1 MHPSIAN
8 LSSRLHLCSGDV
20 PPPLVGASA
29 TLVEPTPNGNIRGAR
44 IYLFGGR
51 LVSSRR
57 MVNNLYFL
65 DLDEMKWSRINP
77 TAKPRPGSDI
87 GATEQPQPRYF
98 HSADLWQDKIVF
110 FGGMGYSQRIDE
122 KTGEPVAEELC
133 VLDELLAFDLTTQ
146 QWDYIFDLLPHPSP
160 STPHSDPASTSQAD
174 TLRPAPRY
182 AHLSSLSGDTL
193 SIIGG
198 QNLANQ
204 YVESI
209 NLFSL
214 SQNRWIGAQ
223 RFRKQC
229 GSYRSLSVGAK
240 CLYKD
245 GEKAK
250 CYPRAKDPLN
260 NALAS
265 AAPDTLDTP
274 GSSASAAH
282 NNGVS
287 STPNGHVARK
297 TGQVEQNPL
306 PISCQPEPNLAL
318 PVYLYSNYNFT
329 DVRRELQVLTMRG
342 QTGLNASSEASLTQ
356 QRARSGSNASQE
368 SAIDVEGP
376 LTSSQAAAPSS
387 SDPSVSIEDRS
398 NQMGGVTLPPGL
410 RFPTG
415 ALLGP
420 YLLISGT
427 YLANATQSFS
437 IWALHLPTM
446 VWSRIESG
454 STLSTGSW
462 NRALLWPG
470 KNRLIVVGHKERDLV
485 SDYNHRQTNW
495 DHVIVLELEA
505 WGIYQPPFST
515 LSEAA
520 VQMGL
525 DKLAASA
532 PSAMASAQALARGV
546 GSLDQISADA
556 NASSTPATAGADG
569 SLEGEME
576 ALCLGGRGDFE
587 IVCSDGL
594 RIGCDRAVLEA
605 RWPWFR
611 SKMDEFRRKARR
623 TLRIAYPA
631 VTEQF
636 GLGMIPEDVAEFLA
650 EEEEDEESVDPLV
663 VPSANQDE
671 TQGGKQKLRDPRFQP
686 RHLQISEPSPVVLAL
701 LQFFYTLRICTALQR
716 HPAVVCALMV
726 LARTYN
732 MEDLAS
738 WARHAAHVAL
748 ADDLNP
754 KTSSSSRH
762 GDALSPSSSVT
773 HNIDIAENS
782 GLELFRP
789 AESLGLHPEERHRL
803 AVCLYEAASLCGC
816 EGLQIRALRVVMA
829 IARWLQKHGAGPNTG
844 GGSGAGL
851 ERQGQGRGDGP
862 SRDRSGS
869 TSHYGGAGGSN
880 GAGSAYS
887 SAGQMRAGSGSNYRA
902 ALGSILSTATW
913 PLLQMPSPVPSLS
926 RAGSDTASSHGP
938 LTPNSIYQSFLDRRG
953 DSFSSSTDVPCAP
966 SSGSAL
972 AYLSNE
978 VESLYGEPGYEFRK
992 MPSSVQDFS
1001 SSRMEKYSM
1010 AMSSHETASRSTTA
1024 APSTTVVPA
1033 TTVGSELDPMEAPTS
1048 TSTRKRFSLFGR
1060 NTTSNTPVIPE
1071 ASTLEAPTRP
1081 GSSLGFDD
1089 NLMGEGF
1096 VKVYAPEQ
1104 PQQTSS
1110 SSSLLDRRANA
1121 SANVGANSSQL
1132 SSPLS
1137 TSDDWSSRFRLPR
1150 HSIATQ
1156 SRDAPIASTVSSAPN
1171 SPALSMDPKRRH
1183 LQAASSSAAS
1193 SPASEQFPVN
1203 SYGPRSEQDVSRSA
1217 SQHNLATDASAT
1229 GASSLQRSNSGASH
1243 HIATPLAG
1251 ISISK
1256 DVSHLSPKEI
1266 AKLEKEE
1273 RKRMEKA
1280 EKERKKAGKAE
1291 YKRLAAEAVFGPK
1304 GSSGPAPAPAS
1315 SDFAM
1320 YTAGTQAQLTSEAS
1334 TSASS
1339 SRRSSEPSDS
1349 RSGTSTASPRTGSSL
1364 RTAYSP
1370 RSPAIV
1376 APTKRGEW
1384 SVTTATTVS
1393 PWFSAPLPPMM
1404 GASGLK
1410 SMPKGNRSVGS
1421 LSGRSSGKTR
1431 LTS

>member
-29 TLVEPTPNGNIRGAR
+29 TLVEPTPDASIKGTR

-57 MVNNLYFL
+57 MVNSLYFL
-65 DLDEMKWSRINP
+65 DLDEMKWSRLTP
-77 TAKPRPGSDI
+77 STKPRSGSTD
-87 GATEQPQPRYF
+87 ASEQPQPRYF
-98 HSADLWQDKIVF
+98 HSADLWQDKIII
-110 FGGMGYSQRIDE
+110 FGGMGYSQRTDA
-122 KTGEPVAEELC
+122 KTGTSVAEELC

-146 QWDYIFDLLPHPSP
+146 QWDYSFDVVPHRSP
-160 STPHSDPASTSQAD
+160 STPDSDPASTSQAD

-250 CYPRAKDPLN
+250 CYPRAKDPLT
-260 NALAS
+260 NADGSAGPGIVDTPISSTS
-265 AAPDTLDTP
+265 AAT
-274 GSSASAAH
+274 
-282 NNGVS
+282 NNG
-287 STPNGHVARK
+287 TAPAQNGDVADK
-297 TGQVEQNPL
+297 TGKVEQNPL
-306 PISCQPEPNLAL
+306 HMSCQSEPNQTL

-329 DVRRELQVLTMRG
+329 DVRRELEVLTMRG
-342 QTGLNASSEASLTQ
+342 ETDANAGAHASKTQ

-368 SAIDVEGP
+368 SAIDVVGP
-376 LTSSQAAAPSS
+376 LTPSQAAAPSS
-387 SDPSVSIEDRS
+387 SGPFVSMDDRS
-398 NQMGGVTLPPGL
+398 HQMGGVTLPPGL

-454 STLSTGSW
+454 SALSTGSW

-470 KNRLIVVGHKERDLV
+470 KNRLVVVGHKERDLV

-495 DHVIVLELEA
+495 DHVVVLELEA

-525 DKLAASA
+525 DKLAAIA
-532 PSAMASAQALARGV
+532 PSAMASAQALAHGA
-546 GSLDQISADA
+546 GPPTQSTADA
-556 NASSTPATAGADG
+556 NASSTPPTAEADG

-576 ALCLGGRGDFE
+576 ALGLGGRGDFE

-594 RIGCDRAVLEA
+594 RIGCDRAILEA
-605 RWPWFR
+605 RWPWFKA
-611 SKMDEFRRKARR
+611 KMDEFRKKARR

-636 GLGMIPEDVAEFLA
+636 GLGIIPEDIAEFLA
-650 EEEEDEESVDPLV
+650 EEDEDEESIDPLV
-663 VPSANQDE
+663 VPSANKDE
-671 TQGGKQKLRDPRFQP
+671 LQGGKQKLRDPRFQP

-701 LQFFYTLRICTALQR
+701 LQFVYTLRICTALQR

-754 KTSSSSRH
+754 KTLSSSRH
-762 GDALSPSSSVT
+762 GDALSPSSSIT
-773 HNIDIAENS
+773 HNIDSSENS

-816 EGLQIRALRVVMA
+816 EGLQIRALRVVMT
-829 IARWLQKHGAGPNTG
+829 IARWLQKHGAGPSTG

-851 ERQGQGRGDGP
+851 ERPAHGRGDGP

-869 TSHYGGAGGSN
+869 SSHYGGSGGSN
-880 GAGSAYS
+880 GAGPAYS
-887 SAGQMRAGSGSNYRA
+887 AAGQMRAGSSSNYRA
-902 ALGSILSTATW
+902 AAGSILSTGAS
-913 PLLQMPSPVPSLS
+913 PLLQMPSPVPSMS

-938 LTPNSIYQSFLDRRG
+938 LTPNSVYQSFLDRRG
-953 DSFSSSTDVPCAP
+953 DSFSSSTDVPYAP

-972 AYLSNE
+972 AYLNNNE
-978 VESLYGEPGYEFRK
+978 VESLDDEEGPDYRK
-992 MPSSVQDFS
+992 MPSSVQGIP

-1010 AMSSHETASRSTTA
+1010 AMSSHETASRNATATPSTMVATATTA
-1024 APSTTVVPA
+1024 
-1033 TTVGSELDPMEAPTS
+1033 GSEIESMEAPAS

-1060 NTTSNTPVIPE
+1060 NTTSNTPIISE
-1071 ASTLEAPTRP
+1071 TSTFEAPRS
-1081 GSSLGFDD
+1081 GSSMGFNDAS
-1089 NLMGEGF
+1089 MGDGF
-1096 VKVYAPEQ
+1096 IKVHAPEQ
-1104 PQQTSS
+1104 PQQQTA
-1110 SSSLLDRRANA
+1110 SSLLDRRASA

-1132 SSPLS
+1132 SSPLLA
-1137 TSDDWSSRFRLPR
+1137 SDDWSSRFRLPR

-1156 SRDAPIASTVSSAPN
+1156 SRDAPIASTASSALS
-1171 SPALSMDPKRRH
+1171 SPALTMDPKRRH
-1183 LQAASSSAAS
+1183 LQASSAAS

-1203 SYGPRSEQDVSRSA
+1203 SYGPRSEQDVPRSA
-1217 SQHNLATDASAT
+1217 SQHSLSTDASANGT
-1229 GASSLQRSNSGASH
+1229 SSLHRSDSGASR
-1243 HIATPLAG
+1243 HISTPLAG
-1251 ISISK
+1251 IEISK

-1280 EKERKKAGKAE
+1280 EKERKKAEKAE

-1304 GSSGPAPAPAS
+1304 GTAGPTPAPAS

-1320 YTAGTQAQLTSEAS
+1320 FTAGTQAQANGEAS
-1334 TSASS
+1334 PGASS
-1339 SRRSSEPSDS
+1339 SRRSSEPLDS

-1364 RTAYSP
+1364 RIAYNP
-1370 RSPAIV
+1370 RSPATT
-1376 APTKRGEW
+1376 APAKRGEW
-1384 SVTTATTVS
+1384 SVTTATTAS
-1393 PWFSAPLPPMM
+1393 PWFSAPPPPMM
-1404 GASGLK
+1404 GATGLK
-1410 SMPKGNRSVGS
+1410 SMPKSNRSVAS

>member
-29 TLVEPTPNGNIRGAR
+29 TLVEPTPNGSIKGAR
-44 IYLFGGR
+44 VYLFGGR

-57 MVNNLYFL
+57 MVNTLYFL
-65 DLDEMKWSRINP
+65 DLDEMKWSRLTP
-77 TAKPRPGSDI
+77 STKPRPGSTDSS
-87 GATEQPQPRYF
+87 EQPQPRYF

-110 FGGMGYSQRIDE
+110 FGGMGYSQRTDV
-122 KTGEPVAEELC
+122 KTGTPVAEELC

-146 QWDYIFDLLPHPSP
+146 QWDYSFDVVSHRSP
-160 STPHSDPASTSQAD
+160 STPDSDPASTPQGD

-260 NALAS
+260 SADGSAGAAIVDTPSSSTS
-265 AAPDTLDTP
+265 AAT
-274 GSSASAAH
+274 
-282 NNGVS
+282 NNGIAAAQ
-287 STPNGHVARK
+287 NGDVADK
-297 TGQVEQNPL
+297 TGKVEQNPL
-306 PISCQPEPNLAL
+306 PMSCQPERQQTL

-329 DVRRELQVLTMRG
+329 DVRRELEVLTVRG
-342 QTGLNASSEASLTQ
+342 ETNDSASSESSKTQ
-356 QRARSGSNASQE
+356 QRARSASTASQD

-376 LTSSQAAAPSS
+376 LTPSQAAAPSS
-387 SDPSVSIEDRS
+387 SGPFVSMEDRS
-398 NQMGGVTLPPGL
+398 HQMGGVTLPPGL

-454 STLSTGSW
+454 SALSTGSW
-462 NRALLWPG
+462 NRALLWSG
-470 KNRLIVVGHKERDLV
+470 KNRLVVVGHKERDLV

-495 DHVIVLELEA
+495 DHVVVLELEA
-505 WGIYQPPFST
+505 WGIYQPPSSK

-525 DKLAASA
+525 DKLAATA
-532 PSAMASAQALARGV
+532 PSAMASAQALARGA
-546 GSLDQISADA
+546 GPLQTSSNDTNPSSA
-556 NASSTPATAGADG
+556 PATAEAGG

-576 ALCLGGRGDFE
+576 ALGLGGRGDFE

-594 RIGCDRAVLEA
+594 RIGCDRAILEA
-605 RWPWFR
+605 RWPWFKA
-611 SKMDEFRRKARR
+611 KMDEFRKKARR

-636 GLGMIPEDVAEFLA
+636 GLGIIPEDIAEFLA
-650 EEEEDEESVDPLV
+650 DEDEDEESVDPLV
-663 VPSANQDE
+663 VPSTNKDE
-671 TQGGKQKLRDPRFQP
+671 SQGGKQKLRDPRFQP

-701 LQFFYTLRICTALQR
+701 LQFVYTLRICTALQR

-754 KTSSSSRH
+754 KSSSSSLRH
-762 GDALSPSSSVT
+762 GDALSPSSSIT
-773 HNIDIAENS
+773 HNIDSSES
-782 GLELFRP
+782 GGLELFRP

-829 IARWLQKHGAGPNTG
+829 IARWLQKHGAGPSTG
-844 GGSGAGL
+844 GGSGNGL
-851 ERQGQGRGDGP
+851 QRQGQGQGRGDGV

-869 TSHYGGAGGSN
+869 SSHFGGAGASN
-880 GAGSAYS
+880 GAGPAYS
-887 SAGQMRAGSGSNYRA
+887 AAGQMRAGSSSNYRA
-902 ALGSILSTATW
+902 TAGSILSAGTS
-913 PLLQMPSPVPSLS
+913 PMLQMPSPVPSMS

-953 DSFSSSTDVPCAP
+953 DSFSSSTDVPYAP
-966 SSGSAL
+966 YSRSAL
-972 AYLSNE
+972 AYLNNNE
-978 VESLYGEPGYEFRK
+978 VESLDDQEGPDYRK
-992 MPSSVQDFS
+992 MPSSVQGFS

-1010 AMSSHETASRSTTA
+1010 LMSSHETVSRSTTA
-1024 APSTTVVPA
+1024 TPSTMVGTATTAASEVEPTEVPA
-1033 TTVGSELDPMEAPTS
+1033 A

-1060 NTTSNTPVIPE
+1060 NTTSNTPNIPE
-1071 ASTLEAPTRP
+1071 SSTFEAPRS

-1089 NLMGEGF
+1089 ASLGDGF
-1096 VKVYAPEQ
+1096 VKVHAPEQ
-1104 PQQTSS
+1104 PQHPTA
-1110 SSSLLDRRANA
+1110 SSLLDRRASA
-1121 SANVGANSSQL
+1121 SANVGGNSSQL
-1132 SSPLS
+1132 SSPLLA
-1137 TSDDWSSRFRLPR
+1137 SDDWSSRFKLPR

-1156 SRDAPIASTVSSAPN
+1156 SREAPISSTASSALS
-1171 SPALSMDPKRRH
+1171 SPALTMDPKRRH
-1183 LQAASSSAAS
+1183 LQPSSAAS

-1203 SYGPRSEQDVSRSA
+1203 SYGPRSEQDASRSA
-1217 SQHNLATDASAT
+1217 SQHSLSTDASAT
-1229 GASSLQRSNSGASH
+1229 GASSLHRSDSGASRH
-1243 HIATPLAG
+1243 VSTPLAG
-1251 ISISK
+1251 IEISK
-1256 DVSHLSPKEI
+1256 DVSRLTPKEI

-1273 RKRMEKA
+1273 RKRIEKA
-1280 EKERKKAGKAE
+1280 EKERKKAEKAE

-1304 GSSGPAPAPAS
+1304 GSAGPTPAPAS

-1320 YTAGTQAQLTSEAS
+1320 FTAGTQAAANGEAS
-1334 TSASS
+1334 TAASS

-1370 RSPAIV
+1370 RLPATT
-1376 APTKRGEW
+1376 APCKRGEW
-1384 SVTTATTVS
+1384 SVTTATTAS
-1393 PWFSAPLPPMM
+1393 PWFSAPPPPMM
-1404 GASGLK
+1404 GATGLK
-1410 SMPKGNRSVGS
+1410 SMPKSNRSVGS